1 MILLKDLGMKLPN
14 ENSKQKRRF
23 GLYQCPECETTMEM
37 LVYSVESRGTK
48 MCKSC
53 STTKNKTTHGGR
65 YHRLYGTW
73 SDQRDR
79 CNRESHKY
87 YDRYGG
93 RGIKMASEFDDFSVW
108 LLYVESLENAYKDNY
123 TIDRVDNDKGYEK
136 GNLRW
141 ASKSV
146 QAHNTRRLRTTNK
159 TGFRGVITTKS
170 GKFSASLG
178 INSKKLYLGTFNSAT
193 EAALAYDSYVY
204 KNRLEHTTNGLLD
217 DELKKQLDIQ
227 TLLETPTKE
236 NVPKVLS
243 LQGYEE
249 LAKEVASVPVSN
261 EALELDI
268 LCKQKEALNA

>member
-1 MILLKDLGMKLPN
+1 MILLRDLGMKLPN

-37 LVYSVESRGTK
+37 QVYNVESRDTK

-53 STTKNKTTHGGR
+53 STSKNKTIHGGR
-65 YHRLYGTW
+65 YHRLYGIWT
-73 SDQRDR
+73 DQRDR

-87 YDRYGG
+87 YDSYGG

-146 QAHNTRRLRTTNK
+146 QAHNTRRIRTTNK

-170 GKFSASLG
+170 GKFSASIG
-178 INSKKLYLGTFNSAT
+178 VNSKKLHLGTFNLAV

-217 DELKKQLDIQ
+217 DELKKQLDI
-227 TLLETPTKE
+227 
-236 NVPKVLS
+236 
-243 LQGYEE
+243 
-249 LAKEVASVPVSN
+249 
-261 EALELDI
+261 
-268 LCKQKEALNA
+268 LCKQKGGFKCLI